1 MNKSK
6 VEDKKAIGE
15 VTASAIT
22 NFAVEIWAKD
32 FDQTGAENTLPA
44 FGSFVCAQSD
54 VIGVVYNVAVG
65 PQDNFHKPQAMGL
78 TREEL
83 KLEQPQIFALLRT
96 EVQAACIGYFE
107 DGSVRH
113 FLPPHPAKVHDF
125 VFAATDEEIC
135 RITDD
140 FAFLRILLQGS
151 GVTGVP
157 QDELVAAA
165 IRIAYKARNND
176 YDYLVDAGKALAQLL
191 GDDYDRLMS
200 ILAKIKPH
208 PHHT

>member
-6 VEDKKAIGE
+6 VEHKKAIGE

-22 NFAVEIWAKD
+22 NFFVEIWAKE
-32 FDQTGAENTLPA
+32 FDDDGEDLPE
-44 FGSFVCAQSD
+44 FGSFLRAQSD

-65 PQDNFHKPQAMGL
+65 PQDNFHKPQALGL

-96 EVQAACIGYFE
+96 EVQASCIGYFE
-107 DGSVRH
+107 NGAVRH

-125 VFAATDEEIC
+125 VFAASEDEIC
-135 RITDD
+135 QITDD
-140 FAFLRILLQGS
+140 FSFLRILLQGT

-157 QDELVAAA
+157 QDELVSAS
-165 IRIAYKARNND
+165 IRIAYKARSED
-176 YDYLVDAGKALAQLL
+176 YDYLVEAGKALAQLL

-208 PHHT
+208 PRHT